1 MIVPAPLHMHLSFA
15 AAAGL
20 FWASVACCAFAQFF
34 ILRSVGG
41 RRHVPEPTAHLPR
54 QRGGMEVLWAAVP
67 AVALA
72 VLLAFTWRAV
82 RAAPADVQRADS
94 APGGAGGVSALE
106 GAR

>member
-1 MIVPAPLHMHLSFA
+1 MHLSFA
-15 AAAGL
+15 VGL

-54 QRGGMEVLWAAVP
+54 QRGGVELLWAIVP

-72 VLLAFTWRAV
+72 VLLLFTWRAI
-82 RAAPADVQRADS
+82 RAAPVGVQRADS
-94 APGGAGGVSALE
+94 ALE
-106 GAR
+106 GTR

>member
-1 MIVPAPLHMHLSFA
+1 MIPAPLHMHLSFA
-15 AAAGL
+15 DGL

-54 QRGGMEVLWAAVP
+54 QRGGMELVWAAVP

-72 VLLAFTWRAV
+72 VLLLFTWRAI
-82 RAAPADVQRADS
+82 RAVPAGVERAPS
-94 APGGAGGVSALE
+94 AVEAM
-106 GAR
+106 R

>member
-1 MIVPAPLHMHLSFA
+1 MAPLPLHMHLSFA
-15 AAAGL
+15 VGL

-72 VLLAFTWRAV
+72 VLLAFTWHAV
-82 RAAPADVQRADS
+82 RAAPAEVQRADS
-94 APGGAGGVSALE
+94 APGGAGGESALE

>member
-15 AAAGL
+15 AAAVGL

-54 QRGGMEVLWAAVP
+54 QRGVVEVLWAVVP
-67 AVALA
+67 AAALA
-72 VLLAFTWRAV
+72 VVLAFTWRAI
-82 RAAPADVQRADS
+82 RAVPTGERARES
-94 APGGAGGVSALE
+94 AVEA
-106 GAR
+106 AR

>member
-1 MIVPAPLHMHLSFA
+1 MIVSLLLHMHLSFA
-15 AAAGL
+15 VGL

-54 QRGGMEVLWAAVP
+54 QRGAMEMFWAFVP

-72 VLLAFTWRAV
+72 VILVFTWRAI
-82 RAAPADVQRADS
+82 RAAPIGAERS
-94 APGGAGGVSALE
+94 ASAVE
-106 GAR
+106 AVR